1 MSARDKKK
9 LREKKRKF
17 FQKIKKRL
25 ENNEDIDEEAANE
38 YAEQW
43 FALADT
49 DGNGLIDE
57 AEFAGFVEKIDEK
70 KTLSDQEVKNQFDN
84 HDTNERKSL
93 DKMEFGVA
101 LHQVLLLLKNDLA
114 NAVEGEDDD

>member
-93 DKMEFGVA
+93 DKMEYGVA

>member
-43 FALADT
+43 FAIADT

-114 NAVEGEDDD
+114 NAAEGEDDD